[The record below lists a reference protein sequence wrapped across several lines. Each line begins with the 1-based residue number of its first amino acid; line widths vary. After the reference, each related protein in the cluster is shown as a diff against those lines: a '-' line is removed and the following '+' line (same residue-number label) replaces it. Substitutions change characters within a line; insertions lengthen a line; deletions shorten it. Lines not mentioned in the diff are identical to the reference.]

1 MRHIHRI
8 IEKSSKRRDT
18 HTMSAPA
25 PAPLPL
31 PVPDGPALARI
42 TAWCRD
48 QDHQDG
54 YLADLRRL
62 VEHESPSDD
71 KTLLDATA
79 DLLQELLT
87 ERLGEPS
94 RTVRHR
100 HPELGD
106 VIEAEYEGIADG
118 TGDGTVPGATATV
131 VGHYDTVWPAGTAVD
146 WPFTL
151 SEGTASGPGVFDMK
165 AGLAQGI
172 WALRA
177 LRELGLPR
185 PTVRFVFNG
194 DEETGSVVSR
204 PLIERATDDAAAT
217 LVLEPG
223 GEWGIKSG
231 RKGVGIFNITV
242 KGLEAHAG
250 LDPAKGASAVHGL
263 ADVIQSLVAAADLE
277 RGTSVNVGRISG
289 GTARNVIAGE
299 ATCLVDVRVSTQAE
313 IERID
318 QVLAG
323 LVAKDPRVTVAVD
336 GGWNRPPMLP
346 GAGGRRLFALAD
358 GVATGIRGPLAEL
371 FVGGGSD
378 ANFVAAL
385 GRPVLCGMG
394 ATGDG
399 AHARHEHVILADLP
413 DRVALTAGTLLGL
426 GLPGEPGAD
435 G

>member
-1 MRHIHRI
+1 
-8 IEKSSKRRDT
+8 
-18 HTMSAPA
+18 MSAPA
-25 PAPLPL
+25 SAPAPL
-31 PVPDGPALARI
+31 PVPDGDVLSRI
-42 TAWCRD
+42 ASWCRE
-48 QDHQDG
+48 QDHRNS

-62 VEHESPSDD
+62 VEQESPSDD
-71 KTLLDATA
+71 KPLLDAIA
-79 DLLQELLT
+79 DLLQELLS

-100 HPELGD
+100 EPELGD
-106 VIEAEYEGIADG
+106 VIEAEYDGTADG
-118 TGDGTVPGATATV
+118 ATVTV
-131 VGHYDTVWPAGTAVD
+131 VGHYDTVWPAGTIAE

-151 SEGTASGPGVFDMK
+151 TDGTVSGPGAFDMK
-165 AGLAQGI
+165 AGLAQGM

-204 PLIERATDDAAAT
+204 PLIERATDGAAAT

-223 GEWGIKSG
+223 GEWGIKAG
-231 RKGVGIFNITV
+231 RKGVGIFTLTAT
-242 KGLEAHAG
+242 GLEAHAG
-250 LDPAKGASAVHGL
+250 LDPAKGASAIHAL
-263 ADVIQSLVAAADLE
+263 ADVIRDLVAAAAPA
-277 RGTSVNVGRISG
+277 RGTTVNIGRISG

-299 ATCLVDVRVSTQAE
+299 ATCLVDVRVSTQEE
-313 IERID
+313 IERVD
-318 QVLAG
+318 RVLAG
-323 LVAKDPRVTVAVD
+323 LVAADPRVTITVAGD
-336 GGWNRPPMLP
+336 WNRPPMQP
-346 GAGGRRLFALAD
+346 GPGGRRLFALAD
-358 GVATGIRGPLAEL
+358 GVATHIRAPLAEL

-399 AHARHEHVILADLP
+399 AHARHEHVLVADLP

-426 GLPGEPGAD
+426 AGEQGAAR

>member
-1 MRHIHRI
+1 
-8 IEKSSKRRDT
+8 
-18 HTMSAPA
+18 MSAPA
-25 PAPLPL
+25 STPAPASDPL
-31 PVPDGPALARI
+31 PVPGSSTLSRI
-42 TAWCRD
+42 AAWCRE
-48 QDHQDG
+48 QEHQDG

-62 VEHESPSDD
+62 VEQESPSDD
-71 KTLLDATA
+71 KPLLDATA
-79 DLLQELLT
+79 DLLQELLA
-87 ERLGEPS
+87 ERLGEPT
-94 RTVRHR
+94 RTVRRR
-100 HPELGD
+100 HPEAGD
-106 VIEAEYEGIADG
+106 VIEAEYGGTARGSRADAG
-118 TGDGTVPGATATV
+118 AGAAPEAEDAPGPADATVTV
-131 VGHYDTVWPAGTAVD
+131 VGHYDTVWPAGTAAG

-151 SEGTASGPGVFDMK
+151 ADGTASGPGVFDMK

-185 PTVRFVFNG
+185 PTVRFVLNG

-204 PLIERATDDAAAT
+204 PFIEQATEDAVAT

-231 RKGVGIFNITV
+231 RKGVGIFTITV
-242 KGLEAHAG
+242 TGLEAHAG

-263 ADVIQSLVAAADLE
+263 SDVIQSLVDAADLE
-277 RGTSVNVGRISG
+277 RGTSVNIGRISG

-299 ATCLVDVRVSTQAE
+299 ATCLVDVRVSAQEE
-313 IERID
+313 IERMD
-318 QVLAG
+318 RVLAG
-323 LVAKDPRVTVAVD
+323 LATRDPRATVTVD

-358 GVATGIRGPLAEL
+358 GVAAGIREPLAEL

-399 AHARHEHVILADLP
+399 AHARHEHVLLADLP

-426 GLPGEPGAD
+426 AGEPAARQPSS
-435 G
+435 

>member
-1 MRHIHRI
+1 MS
-8 IEKSSKRRDT
+8 E
-18 HTMSAPA
+18 SAPT
-25 PAPLPL
+25 PL
-31 PVPDGPALARI
+31 PVPEPAVLARV
-42 TAWCRD
+42 TAWCRE
-48 QDHQDG
+48 QRYENGSDG

-62 VEHESPSDD
+62 VEQESPSDD
-71 KTLLDATA
+71 KPLLDATA
-79 DLLQELLT
+79 DLIQELLA

-100 HPELGD
+100 HSEAGD
-106 VIEAEYEGIADG
+106 VIEAEYRGSADG
-118 TGDGTVPGATATV
+118 TGGSTLPCGTVTV
-131 VGHYDTVWPAGTAVD
+131 VGHYDTVWPAGTAAG
-146 WPFTL
+146 WPFTVG
-151 SEGTASGPGVFDMK
+151 EKTASGPGVFDMK

-177 LRELGLPR
+177 LRALGLPH

-194 DEETGSVVSR
+194 DEETGSVLSR
-204 PLIERATDDAAAT
+204 PLVERATEDAAAT

-223 GEWGIKSG
+223 GTWGIKSG
-231 RKGVGIFNITV
+231 RKGVGIFSVTV
-242 KGLEAHAG
+242 TGLEAHAG
-250 LDPAKGASAVHGL
+250 LDPAKGASAVHGV
-263 ADVIQSLVAAADLE
+263 ADVVRSLVDAADLE

-299 ATCLVDVRVSTQAE
+299 ASCLVDVRVSSHEEA
-313 IERID
+313 ERID
-318 QVLAG
+318 RVLAG
-323 LVAKDPRVTVAVD
+323 LTARDPRVAVTVG

-358 GVATGIRGPLAEL
+358 GVAAGVRGPLEEL

-399 AHARHEHVILADLP
+399 AHARHEHILLADIP
-413 DRVALTAGTLLGL
+413 DRIALTAGTLLGL
-426 GLPGEPGAD
+426 AGAAGTD
-435 G
+435 H